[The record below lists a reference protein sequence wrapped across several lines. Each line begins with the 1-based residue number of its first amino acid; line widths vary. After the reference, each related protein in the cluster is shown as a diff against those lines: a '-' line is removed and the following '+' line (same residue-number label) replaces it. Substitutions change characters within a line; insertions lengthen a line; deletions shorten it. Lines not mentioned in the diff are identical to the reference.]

1 MGPLPVLS
9 SAVLTGSAQQ
19 SLMGKQWHML
29 DRYSRCCYSF
39 CSSKLV
45 AKKTKTSRDTWRIV
59 ESHFIWHFLFHY
71 TISDFTVWERARNP
85 RYCDL
90 PKYYSGPI
98 PDPSSNPPPQFWSYS
113 ALKLEDDGTS
123 AYHDNLLKT
132 ITFYYVPR
140 SRWTGNWINL
150 PSSSHQAGVEFKNNM
165 NHSKR
170 RR

>member
-29 DRYSRCCYSF
+29 ERLIADAATAFAAQTLLLKKQKRHERPYA
-39 CSSKLV
+39 SSNPILFGIFFS
-45 AKKTKTSRDTWRIV
+45 TILFQTSQSERGLAILDIV
-59 ESHFIWHFLFHY
+59 
-71 TISDFTVWERARNP
+71 ISQNITV
-85 RYCDL
+85 
-90 PKYYSGPI
+90 GPI

-150 PSSSHQAGVEFKNNM
+150 PSPELKSPGRSWI
-165 NHSKR
+165 
-170 RR
+170 